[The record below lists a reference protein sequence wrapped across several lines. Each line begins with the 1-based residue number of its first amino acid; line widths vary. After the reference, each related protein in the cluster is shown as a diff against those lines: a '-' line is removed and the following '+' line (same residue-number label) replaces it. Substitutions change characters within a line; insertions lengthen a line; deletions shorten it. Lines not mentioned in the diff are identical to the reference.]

1 MKSLKHLIPV
11 LTSCLLGM
19 SAVIPAISHAAQ
31 EVRVYGPGGPAPA
44 MKEAAKTFEENTSNS
59 YRWPHTK
66 MDSKRKRRCSHYLER
81 I

>member
-44 MKEAAKTFEENTSNS
+44 MKEAAKTL
-59 YRWPHTK
+59 
-66 MDSKRKRRCSHYLER
+66 RKKLAHQ
-81 I
+81 